1 MTAEVC
7 CLLKT
12 RDEAF
17 SSPQK
22 SKNQSVLWHQKC
34 ETIICSKKSM
44 ITSQTAE
51 TNGAYGKPFRPSL
64 TKAPATGLWWQNIPP
79 RYPQPLLLTVWNAE
93 WHACTKLPTSPN
105 DKGLC
110 LSPADV
116 RKTLSR
122 INPRKAAGSNNIPGR
137 VLKDCAEQLTDVP
150 TDIFNTSLSHAVIPT
165 CLKSTT
171 IIPKRNHMCPV

>member
-1 MTAEVC
+1 MKHSAALKKARTNLSC
-7 CLLKT
+7 CIKNAK
-12 RDEAF
+12 RSYA
-17 SSPQK
+17 Q
-22 SKNQSVLWHQKC
+22 KNQWSLHRQQR
-34 ETIICSKKSM
+34 
-44 ITSQTAE
+44 QTQPMA
-51 TNGAYGKPFRPSL
+51 SHSDHHWL
-64 TKAPATGLWWQNIPP
+64 QAPATGLWWQNIPP

-105 DKGLC
+105 DKGHC

-122 INPRKAAGSNNIPGR
+122 INPRKAVGPNNIPGR